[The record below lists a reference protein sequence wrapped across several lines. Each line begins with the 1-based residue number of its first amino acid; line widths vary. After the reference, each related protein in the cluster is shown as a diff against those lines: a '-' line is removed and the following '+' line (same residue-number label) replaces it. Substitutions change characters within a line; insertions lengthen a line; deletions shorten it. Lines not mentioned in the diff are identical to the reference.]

1 MMVTGRNLMHED
13 LKAYIR
19 DIPDFPKKGI
29 LFRDITPILLEPR
42 SFNRVSDILFERYRN
57 RAVDKIA
64 AIESR
69 GFIFGSVLAFR
80 LGLGLVPL
88 RKPGKLPWRTISESY
103 SLEYGDAAL
112 EMHVD
117 AVGEGERIVIVD
129 DLLATGGTAAAS
141 ARLIERQ
148 GGIVEELVFVIELAE
163 LRGVRKLGERPVY
176 ALISY

>member
-1 MMVTGRNLMHED
+1 MHED